1 MHRRNRKLPT
11 FDHCVHLMHCDDG
24 IPISV
29 VSKVGWYLTLIAL
42 EPQRLNVVLVV
53 VV

>member
-1 MHRRNRKLPT
+1 MYRRNRRLPT
-11 FDHCVHLMHCDDG
+11 FDHRVHPICNDG
-24 IPISV
+24 IPIS